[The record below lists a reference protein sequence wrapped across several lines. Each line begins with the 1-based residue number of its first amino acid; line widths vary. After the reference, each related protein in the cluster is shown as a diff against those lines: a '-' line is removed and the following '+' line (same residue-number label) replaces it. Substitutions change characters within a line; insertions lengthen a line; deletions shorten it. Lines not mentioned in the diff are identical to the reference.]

1 MDWAATLR
9 KESLRSS
16 ILRSD
21 ELARRYDI
29 AEAVVGNAL
38 RRQERR
44 GLVEHISRRV
54 YVNKL
59 AHDFSARELVS
70 VLRPNA
76 YISLE
81 SALAE
86 WGIST
91 QSPSGL
97 TCVTTGFPRKF
108 QSASV
113 NIIYRH
119 ISESLYWGF
128 EEKRT
133 RYGTYKI
140 AEPEKA
146 LLDWVYLQRQE
157 GLPVALDELSLNAI
171 DRKKLRKYAAKYP
184 NSVQQTLRDVP
195 YAFCRRLSALV
206 GRTQRAKQRRTAHDG
221 AWNTKPAEAGKTAF
235 FHGPPLLILRKL
247 LKTQAHLK
255 ILPCR
260 LARQISLKNDAFRG
274 STRLPNQLA
283 DPI

>member
-21 ELARRYDI
+21 ELARRYGI
-29 AEAVVGNAL
+29 AEVVVGNAL

-59 AHDFSARELVS
+59 AHDFSARELVGI
-70 VLRPNA
+70 LRPNS

-91 QSPSGL
+91 QSPSAL

-108 QSASV
+108 RSSSV
-113 NIIYRH
+113 QIIYRH
-119 ISESLYWGF
+119 ISKNLFWGF
-128 EEKRT
+128 EEKRA
-133 RYGTYKI
+133 RHGTYKI

-157 GLPVALDELSLNAI
+157 GLPVTLDELSLNAI
-171 DRKKLRKYAAKYP
+171 DRKKLQKYAAKYP
-184 NSVQQTLRDVP
+184 NSVQQTV
-195 YAFCRRLSALV
+195 
-206 GRTQRAKQRRTAHDG
+206 
-221 AWNTKPAEAGKTAF
+221 
-235 FHGPPLLILRKL
+235 
-247 LKTQAHLK
+247 
-255 ILPCR
+255 
-260 LARQISLKNDAFRG
+260 
-274 STRLPNQLA
+274 
-283 DPI
+283 